1 MRKFRKWAM
10 IAACAVL
17 LVCVSIGATVAY
29 LTSQSTVTNTF
40 TVGNVA
46 ITMDETKVGEDG
58 AAAASADRVTSNAYK
73 LLPGHTYT
81 KDPIVHV
88 AAGSEDCWVFV
99 KVENDIAAIEDANS
113 TIAAQLTANGW
124 KPVAGANGVY
134 GRDAAARADDNLTV
148 FSSFKISG
156 TVNNTTLA
164 TYAGKS
170 IVVTAYAIQADG
182 FADAAAAWTA
192 LGVQ

>member
-46 ITMDETKVGEDG
+46 ITMDETKVSEDG
-58 AAAASADRVTSNAYK
+58 AAVANADRVTSNAYK

-81 KDPIVHV
+81 KDPIGAFSV
-88 AAGSEDCWVFV
+88 AAAISNV
-99 KVENDIAAIEDANS
+99 KVCS
-113 TIAAQLTANGW
+113 
-124 KPVAGANGVY
+124 AG
-134 GRDAAARADDNLTV
+134 RAFPLRFLRTGS
-148 FSSFKISG
+148 FSS
-156 TVNNTTLA
+156 T
-164 TYAGKS
+164 
-170 IVVTAYAIQADG
+170 
-182 FADAAAAWTA
+182 
-192 LGVQ
+192 